1 MLIHRLTRRNA
12 LGLLSALP
20 LLPRGTNVERGQAAG
35 PRNPPADVSGE
46 IAAFPEVLNRFALSG
61 ERNIM
66 DEEHFGIANG
76 RATVGVN
83 YLDVASISG
92 FFAPPY
98 ASSDFLLELRLFG
111 EKVRTQKYTWY
122 PSEVQQDGLVHG
134 IAVSTST
141 VLAPGERGGAIE
153 ISLVNTG
160 SQAALVPV
168 QVNITGS
175 LDYITVWDFARP
187 ATDKKRTT
195 VAAQQRRITRLN
207 GSGAFSVSTDL
218 PFPRWEDWSS
228 HWESEVRLA
237 PGKKTRFYVS
247 FAMGDRPGSEA
258 SADHILDAGEKVV
271 AGAREKSARGADEL
285 RSKLPSLEASDLK
298 LVRYFDRSLVPF
310 LMNKWTVPEFVL
322 NPYYST
328 GSVRGGCVAC
338 YLWDYGC
345 IPEVLPLLDPRAV
358 REHIKQFLRL
368 DMTKHFLFNP
378 MDGAAGGPWYPV
390 NQEKI
395 ILSVYHYVLH
405 TGDVNFLREVIGGK
419 SILDWVVYQATFG
432 DDFSKSAVLLDY
444 GNGNN
449 HLELR
454 REYRYDNFMP
464 DLNGRRYKSYK
475 LAGELGKL
483 VGVNLDYLN
492 ARAEPLKQLL
502 KESLWSARDKWF
514 YFQFANGTR
523 ELRYTVQMF
532 KMIGSGVLDKE
543 QEDGLVSHLNEQEFL
558 SGYGLHSMSKK
569 DPAFDQVDIDNGG
582 GGNYQA
588 FTPRIAEFLFN
599 AGYTTQAGDLLQR
612 TLWWGERM
620 PYWGDSFVANQVEY
634 RKDTPLQ
641 SDLSAPAAAQCIIFG
656 LFGIKVLASGDVVV
670 DPKPLKWSAQTALK
684 GLQIRGTSIDI
695 SVDRS
700 DYDVKVGTKTLRAKI
715 GSAVRVHGGEV
726 SAV

>member
-1 MLIHRLTRRNA
+1 MAIHRLTRRNA
-12 LGLLSALP
+12 LGFLGALP
-20 LLPRGTNVERGQAAG
+20 LLPVSMKASQGQAAG
-35 PRNPPADVSGE
+35 LKAPAAEASRESTVVPG
-46 IAAFPEVLNRFALSG
+46 VLNRFALSG

-66 DEEHFGIANG
+66 DEDHFGIANG

-83 YLDVASISG
+83 YLHVASIGG

-98 ASSDFLLELRLFG
+98 ASSDFVLEIRLFG
-111 EKVRTQKYTWY
+111 ERVRTLEYTWY
-122 PSEVQQDGLVHG
+122 PSEVQGRGVMHG

-141 VLAPGERGGAIE
+141 VLAPEERGGAIE
-153 ISLVNTG
+153 VILVNTT
-160 SQAALVPV
+160 SQTALVPI
-168 QVNITGS
+168 QLNITGS
-175 LDYITVWDFARP
+175 LDYVTAWDFARP
-187 ATDKKRTT
+187 VTDKKRTT
-195 VAAQQRRITRLN
+195 AVAQQRRVTRHN
-207 GSGAFSVSTDL
+207 GSGAFSVGTDL

-237 PGKKTRFYVS
+237 PGKKARFYVS
-247 FAMGDRPGSEA
+247 FAMGDRPGSEV

-271 AGAREKSARGADEL
+271 ASARQRSARGADEL
-285 RSKLPSLEASDLK
+285 RSKLPSLEASEAK
-298 LVRYFDRSLVPF
+298 LVRYYDRSLVPF
-310 LMNKWTVPEFVL
+310 LLNKWTVPEFVL

-328 GSVRGGCVAC
+328 GSVKGGCLAC

-345 IPEVLPLLDPRAV
+345 LPEVFPLLDPRAV
-358 REHIKQFLRL
+358 REHIKQFLRI

-419 SILDWVVYQATFG
+419 SILDWVVYHAAFG
-432 DDFSKSAVLLDY
+432 EDFSKSAVLLDY

-475 LAGELGKL
+475 LAAELGKL
-483 VGVNLDYLN
+483 AGVNLDYLN

-502 KESLWSARDKWF
+502 KESLWSPRDKWF

-532 KMIGSGVLDKE
+532 KMIGGGVLDKE
-543 QEDGLVSHLNEQEFL
+543 QEDGLVSHLNEEEFL
-558 SGYGLHSMSKK
+558 SAYGLHSMSKK
-569 DPAFDQVDIDNGG
+569 DPAYDQVDIDNGG

-599 AGYTTQAGDLLQR
+599 AGYTTQAADLLQR
-612 TLWWGERM
+612 TLWWGDRM

-641 SDLSAPAAAQCIIFG
+641 SDLSAPAAAQCLIFG
-656 LFGIKVLASGDVVV
+656 LFGVKVLASGDVVV

-684 GLQIRGTSIDI
+684 GLQIRGTSIDV
-695 SVDRS
+695 SVDGS
-700 DYDVKVGTKTLRAKI
+700 DYEVKVGTRRLRAKI
-715 GSAVRVHGGEV
+715 GNAVRVHGGDV